1 MNTLVPFIWI
11 AGFVHLLLLAAN
23 GIVPKKLAYR
33 ENLARL
39 SPIVRQVFILHS
51 VFTAFTLLAFGGV
64 CFFFATE
71 LAAGGT
77 LARSV
82 SGFIAGY
89 WLLRF
94 LLQLFYVDRETRR
107 AHRVGDFAY
116 SFAIFCLGA
125 VFAAAAL
132 GAGR

>member
-11 AGFVHLLLLAAN
+11 AGVVHLLILSAN

-51 VFTAFTLLAFGGV
+51 VFTALTLLAFAGL
-64 CFFFATE
+64 CFFFAPE
-71 LAAGGT
+71 LVAGGT

-107 AHRVGDFAY
+107 ANRAGDFAY
-116 SFAIFCLGA
+116 SLAIFCLGA
-125 VFAAAAL
+125 VFAAAAV